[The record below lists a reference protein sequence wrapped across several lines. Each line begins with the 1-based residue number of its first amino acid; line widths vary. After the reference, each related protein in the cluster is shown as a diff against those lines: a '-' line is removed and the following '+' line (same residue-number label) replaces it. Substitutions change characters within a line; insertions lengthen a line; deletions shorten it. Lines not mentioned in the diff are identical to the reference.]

1 MVPMSQ
7 AEIWSTLAPAAQ
19 QYISDTWGFYGIGQ
33 GPGGTSAPAIPIVF
47 SFEHYYSRVR
57 LAPDTITVDG
67 SNNVTYTFLAGHA
80 VNPFQYGQ
88 GGSMVPAGF
97 PSSFVG
103 TYDDTNLQLGNGR
116 QTNDSAL
123 VVIQG
128 LGINV
133 DPRSDIEMLRQIQN
147 EMYLTSGFGSQLSIY
162 KHGLPSFNPGG
173 GALFGGGRTQGL
185 VPSTSDTTC
194 LVPGFPANGWP
205 SDGNY
210 YTVDDQICWYPQS
223 ASRNESNFGMVLTVG
238 RQVQYT
244 ASARAA
250 GIFATGGAAGSIP
263 AVLPPSTAGAE
274 GTYVDLMVKLRA
286 VSIKPRNTNQ

>member
-1 MVPMSQ
+1 MIPMSQ
-7 AEIWSTLAPAAQ
+7 SDIWNTLAPAAQ
-19 QYISDTWGFYGIGQ
+19 QYISDTWGFSGLGV
-33 GPGGTSAPAIPIVF
+33 GPGGTVAPAIPIVF
-47 SFEHYYSRVR
+47 TFEHYYSRVR
-57 LAPDTITVDG
+57 LAPDTIAVDG
-67 SNNVTYTFLAGHA
+67 SNNVTYTFLANHQ

-97 PSSFVG
+97 PASFVG

-133 DPRSDIEMLRQIQN
+133 DPRSDAEMLRQLQN

-185 VPSTSDTTC
+185 MPSTSETTQ
-194 LVPGFPANGWP
+194 VQSFPANGWP
-205 SDGNY
+205 AEQDM
-210 YTVDDQICWYPQS
+210 YTMDDQICWYPQS
-223 ASRNESNFGMVLTVG
+223 ASRNESNYGMQLTIG
-238 RQVQYT
+238 RQVQYV

-263 AVLPPSTAGAE
+263 AVIPPFTAGAE
-274 GTYVDLMVKLRA
+274 GTYVDLVIKLRA